1 MLTSIPAE
9 YATYLSD
16 AWPDYCSLLYRI
28 AQRVNLQGGRLNE
41 RAIRAPAGATYEVIA
56 MKRNGSFA
64 ALIFMLILGAGA
76 VLAYATY
83 RVSAGIEALVVIGCA
98 LILAIFIS
106 SGIQVADQWSR
117 AVVLRLGKFRSLQ
130 GPGLFLIIPVV
141 DSIPYWIDTRVLTSS
156 FKAEKTLT
164 KDTVPVD
171 VDAVLFWK
179 IVDPKK
185 AALDVADYQSA
196 ISWASQ
202 TALRDVI
209 GKTMLSDMLEGR
221 DKISDVLRKI
231 IDERT
236 EPWGINVISVEVK
249 DVLIP
254 ASLED
259 AMSMQAQ
266 AERERQAR
274 VILGDSERQVAEK
287 FGEAAKTYMNNP
299 VALHLR
305 AMNMLYEGLKAN
317 STIVIVPSTAV
328 ESMQLGGLAGLTALT
343 MGLGQEQTRTKNDKE
358 PVISNI
364 PTPAQE
370 SDLIPVSRADTMAG
384 PASARENG
392 SLITTP
398 R

>member
-1 MLTSIPAE
+1 MEVSKMRKSNSFASLVFIVILGIGVGWAFVMYKNTASKDSI
-9 YATYLSD
+9 
-16 AWPDYCSLLYRI
+16 WI
-28 AQRVNLQGGRLNE
+28 G
-41 RAIRAPAGATYEVIA
+41 VIA
-56 MKRNGSFA
+56 FV
-64 ALIFMLILGAGA
+64 I
-76 VLAYATY
+76 
-83 RVSAGIEALVVIGCA
+83 ALVVS
-98 LILAIFIS
+98 LAIK
-106 SGIQVADQWSR
+106 VADQWEK
-117 AVVLRLGKFRSLQ
+117 AVILRLGKFRALN
-130 GPGLFLIIPVV
+130 GPGLFFIIPVI
-141 DSIPYWIDTRVLTSS
+141 DAIPYWIDTRVITST

-179 IVDPKK
+179 VLDPQK
-185 AALDVADYQSA
+185 AALAVADYKSA

-221 DKISDVLRKI
+221 EKISKELQKI

-254 ASLED
+254 AALED

-287 FGEAAKTYMNNP
+287 FGEAAKTYINNP

-305 AMNMLYEGLKAN
+305 AMNMLYEGLKENA
-317 STIVIVPSTAV
+317 TIVVVPSTV
-328 ESMQLGGLAGLTALT
+328 LETMQLGGIAGVTALT
-343 MGLGQEQTRTKNDKE
+343 MGLGQERAKKE
-358 PVISNI
+358 KESELKK
-364 PTPAQE
+364 QE
-370 SDLIPVSRADTMAG
+370 
-384 PASARENG
+384 
-392 SLITTP
+392 
-398 R
+398 